1 MKIKEFIK
9 GELIW
14 LTQDVSIKDA
24 VKIFG
29 ENKIDGAPV
38 LDDDFKLQG
47 LFTKTH
53 IYRAIT
59 QELDLQTP
67 VGEVMTREGLIV
79 GHPEADIDDVIFPGM
94 GRLPVV
100 DDDGQ
105 VIALITRTDLAGVFY
120 NSYQVLASQL
130 DAIIDSTH
138 NMIVATDSEGRIK
151 VFNKAAER
159 ILEIK
164 NEEARGKPIFDIL
177 PNSGLPDT
185 IRTGEEQPLQKIT
198 LNNRNFISN
207 RSPIKKDGEI
217 IGAVAVLQDISE
229 LEQISQELK
238 YVKELNEELDAIIES
253 SFDGLYITDGDG
265 KTLRANKAFEM
276 IMGISLDEFL
286 GRNVEDIQ
294 NEGIVSESVSFLAL
308 KKRKPVTIIQEAKTG
323 KITLATGSPVYDK
336 NGKIF
341 RVVCNVRDITELNL
355 LRQRLEKAEGLSQ
368 HYESQLRNLKLQFI
382 GSSNMIINSA
392 SMRDILEVVTRLA
405 QVDSTILITGE
416 SGTGKE
422 LIAETIH
429 SYSGRKGEPFI
440 RVNCGAIPENL
451 LESELFGYEYG
462 AFSGARQEGKPGFF
476 ELANGGT
483 LFLDEIGEL
492 QLNLQVKLLRAIQ
505 SKEIT
510 RVGGEAPKEIDVR
523 IIAATN
529 RNLTEMVRNKQFRED
544 LYYRLNVVP
553 LSVPP
558 LRDRREDI
566 PPLITHFV
574 QIFNRKYNMN
584 KRVAAEVVDIFM
596 SYNWP
601 GNVRELENLIERM
614 IVVTPHDVISKGD
627 LPFRSDIND
636 LDQSSQVLVRGM
648 IPLREAVESTE
659 KQLLERAYNDYRT
672 TRQMAGAL
680 KVNASTIV
688 RKAAKYGLNV
698 KDKSYL

>member
-1 MKIKEFIK
+1 LKIKEFIK

-14 LTQDVSIKDA
+14 LTEDVSVREA
-24 VKIFG
+24 VKIFVD
-29 ENKIDGAPV
+29 NKIDGAPV
-38 LDDDFKLQG
+38 VDHDFRLQG
-47 LFTKTH
+47 LFTKSH
-53 IYRAIT
+53 VYRAID
-59 QELDLQTP
+59 QDLDLQTS
-67 VGEVMTREGLIV
+67 VGELMTRGDFIV
-79 GHPEADIDDVIFPGM
+79 GHPEDDIDNVIYPGL

-100 DDDGQ
+100 DDQGR

-120 NSYQVLASQL
+120 NSYQILASEL
-130 DAIIDSTH
+130 DTIIDSTH
-138 NMIVATDSEGRIK
+138 NMIIATDCQARIK
-151 VFNKAAER
+151 VFNRAAER
-159 ILEIK
+159 ILEK
-164 NEEARGKPIFDIL
+164 KREEVLGRPIVDVV

-185 IRTGEEQPLQKIT
+185 IKTGAEQPVQKIV
-198 LNNRNFISN
+198 LNGRNFISN

-217 IGAVAVLQDISE
+217 IGAVAVLHDISE

-276 IMGISLDEFL
+276 IMGISLQEFL

-294 NEGIVSESVSFLAL
+294 KEGIVSESVSFLAL

-336 NGKIF
+336 NGNIF

-355 LRQRLEKAEGLSQ
+355 LRQRLEQAEGLSQ
-368 HYESQLRNLKLQFI
+368 HYESQLRTLKLQFI
-382 GSSNMIINSA
+382 GSSNMIINSS
-392 SMRDILEVVTRLA
+392 SMRDILEVVNRLS
-405 QVDSTILITGE
+405 QVDSTTMITGE

-429 SYSGRKGEPFI
+429 SYSSRKDEPFI

-476 ELANGGT
+476 ELAHGGT

-492 QLNLQVKLLRAIQ
+492 PLNLQVKLLRAIQ
-505 SKEIT
+505 SKEIM
-510 RVGGEAPKEIDVR
+510 RVGGEAVKKIDVR

-529 RNLTEMVRNKQFRED
+529 RNLADMVKAKEFRED

-553 LSVPP
+553 LNVPP

-584 KRVAAEVVDIFM
+584 KRVAAEVIDLFM
-596 SYNWP
+596 GYNWP

-614 IVVTPHDVISKGD
+614 IVVTPDDIISKED
-627 LPFRSDIND
+627 LPFQFDKNA
-636 LDQSSQVLVRGM
+636 LDHSSQVLVRGV

-659 KQLLERAYNDYRT
+659 RQLLERAYNNYRT

-688 RKAAKYGLNV
+688 RKAAKYGLKV
-698 KDKSYL
+698 KE

>member
-14 LTQDVSIKDA
+14 LTEDVSVREA
-24 VKIFG
+24 VKIFVD
-29 ENKIDGAPV
+29 NKIDGAPV
-38 LDDDFKLQG
+38 VDHDFRLQG
-47 LFTKTH
+47 LFTKSH
-53 IYRAIT
+53 VYRAID
-59 QELDLQTP
+59 QDLDLQTS
-67 VGEVMTREGLIV
+67 VGELMTRGDFIV
-79 GHPEADIDDVIFPGM
+79 GHPEDDIDNVIYPGL

-100 DDDGQ
+100 DDQGR

-120 NSYQVLASQL
+120 NSYQILASEL
-130 DAIIDSTH
+130 DTIIDSTH
-138 NMIVATDSEGRIK
+138 NMIIATDCQARIK
-151 VFNKAAER
+151 VFNRAAER
-159 ILEIK
+159 ILEK
-164 NEEARGKPIFDIL
+164 KREEVLGRPIVDVV

-185 IRTGEEQPLQKIT
+185 IKTGAEQPVQKIV
-198 LNNRNFISN
+198 LNGRNFISN

-217 IGAVAVLQDISE
+217 IGAVAVLHDISE

-276 IMGISLDEFL
+276 IMGISLQEFL

-294 NEGIVSESVSFLAL
+294 KEGIVSESVSFLAL

-336 NGKIF
+336 NGNIF

-355 LRQRLEKAEGLSQ
+355 LRQRLEQAEGLSQ
-368 HYESQLRNLKLQFI
+368 HYESQLRTLKLQFI
-382 GSSNMIINSA
+382 GSSNMIINSS
-392 SMRDILEVVTRLA
+392 SMRDILEVVNRLS
-405 QVDSTILITGE
+405 QVDSTTMITGE

-429 SYSGRKGEPFI
+429 SYSSRKDEPFI

-476 ELANGGT
+476 ELAHGGT

-492 QLNLQVKLLRAIQ
+492 PLNLQVKLLRAIQ
-505 SKEIT
+505 SKEIM
-510 RVGGEAPKEIDVR
+510 RVGGEAVKKIDVR

-529 RNLTEMVRNKQFRED
+529 RNLADMVKAKEFRED

-553 LSVPP
+553 LNVPP

-584 KRVAAEVVDIFM
+584 KRVAAEVIDLFM
-596 SYNWP
+596 GYNWP

-614 IVVTPHDVISKGD
+614 IVVTPDDIISKED
-627 LPFRSDIND
+627 LPFQFDKNA
-636 LDQSSQVLVRGM
+636 LDHSSQVLVRGV

-659 KQLLERAYNDYRT
+659 RQLLERAYNNYRT

-688 RKAAKYGLNV
+688 RKAAKYGLKV
-698 KDKSYL
+698 KE

>member
-1 MKIKEFIK
+1 LKIKEFIK
-9 GELIW
+9 GKLIS
-14 LTQDVSIKDA
+14 LTADVTIREA
-24 VKIFG
+24 VKIFID
-29 ENKIDGAPV
+29 NKIDGAPV
-38 LDDDFKLQG
+38 VDDDFKLQG
-47 LFTKTH
+47 LFTKSH
-53 IYRAIT
+53 IYRAIN
-59 QELDLQTP
+59 EEIDMQTR
-67 VGEVMTREGLIV
+67 VGDVMTREGFIV
-79 GHPEADIDDVIFPGM
+79 GHPEADIDDVIYPGL

-100 DDDGQ
+100 NDDGR

-120 NSYQVLASQL
+120 NSYQVLASEL
-130 DAIIDSTH
+130 DTIIDSTH
-138 NMIVATDSEGRIK
+138 NMIIATDCQARIK
-151 VFNKAAER
+151 VFNRAAER
-159 ILEIK
+159 MLEVK
-164 NEEARGKPIFDIL
+164 SEDVRGKPIVEIF

-185 IRTGEEQPLQKIT
+185 IRTAADQPLQKIV

-253 SFDGLYITDGDG
+253 SFDGLYISDGDG
-265 KTLRANKAFEM
+265 KTLRVNKAFEM
-276 IMGISLDEFL
+276 IMGISRDEFL
-286 GRNVEDIQ
+286 GKNVEQIEK
-294 NEGIVSESVSFLAL
+294 EGLVSESVTFLTL

-336 NGKIF
+336 NGNIF

-355 LRQRLEKAEGLSQ
+355 LRQRLEQAEGLSQ
-368 HYESQLRNLKLQFI
+368 HYESQLRTLKLQFI
-382 GSSNMIINSA
+382 GSSNMIINSN
-392 SMRDILEVVTRLA
+392 SMRDILEVVSRLA
-405 QVDSTILITGE
+405 QVDSTTLITGE

-429 SYSGRKGEPFI
+429 SYSARKEEPFI

-462 AFSGARQEGKPGFF
+462 AFSGAKQEGKPGFF

-510 RVGGEAPKEIDVR
+510 RIGGEAPKKIDVR

-529 RNLTEMVRNKQFRED
+529 RNLADMVRNKEFRED

-553 LSVPP
+553 LNVPP

-584 KRVAAEVVDIFM
+584 KRVAAEVIDLFM
-596 SYNWP
+596 GYNWP

-614 IVVTPHDVISKGD
+614 VVVTPHDVISKED
-627 LPFRSDIND
+627 LPFQFDKNA
-636 LDQSSQVLVRGM
+636 LDQSSQVLVRGV

-659 KQLLERAYNDYRT
+659 KQLLERAYNNYRT

-688 RKAAKYGLNV
+688 RKASKYGLNV
-698 KDKSYL
+698 KDKSE